1 MYNRSDMMHDQKGVV
16 YECIEADIRP
26 GDNWPSWQALAIP
39 SVFTMLYQDREFRA
53 HFENAGAL
61 TPAVMRGFYLR
72 LQELLPMYVSAQ

>member
-39 SVFTMLYQDREFRA
+39 SVFTMRIRTGNSGHILKTQV
-53 HFENAGAL
+53 H
-61 TPAVMRGFYLR
+61 
-72 LQELLPMYVSAQ
+72 